1 MSEGVLRRATPS
13 SKPSRICSAHYTQL
27 YKERV
32 VAVSIELVKELRER
46 TGAGIKDCKD
56 ILEQT
61 EGNINK
67 AIDILRERG
76 IEAAAKKS
84 TREAKEG
91 LIGVYVHYGSR
102 IVGMVELNCETDFV
116 GRTEEF
122 GSLANALAQH
132 VVALN
137 PRYISEDEVT
147 DADVTESGLTRE
159 NFVKESVLLA
169 QPFVKD
175 ASRTIEEKLKEAI
188 AKLGENI
195 IVRRFV
201 RYEVGA

>member
-1 MSEGVLRRATPS
+1 
-13 SKPSRICSAHYTQL
+13 
-27 YKERV
+27 

-46 TGAGIKDCKD
+46 TGAGIKECKD
-56 ILEQT
+56 ILEQVD
-61 EGNINK
+61 GNINK

-91 LIGVYVHYGSR
+91 LIGSYIHHGSR
-102 IVGMVELNCETDFV
+102 VAGLVELNCETDFV
-116 GRTEEF
+116 ARTEDF
-122 GSLANALAQH
+122 VTLAREIAQH
-132 VVALN
+132 IVALN
-137 PRYISEDEVT
+137 PRFISEAEVT
-147 DADVTESGLTRE
+147 DEVVSESGQTRE
-159 NFVKESVLLA
+159 TFVKEQVLLA

-195 IVRRFV
+195 VVRRFI
-201 RYEVGA
+201 RYEIGA

>member
-1 MSEGVLRRATPS
+1 M
-13 SKPSRICSAHYTQL
+13 
-27 YKERV
+27 
-32 VAVSIELVKELRER
+32 AVSIELVKELRER
-46 TGAGIKDCKD
+46 TGAGVKECKD

-67 AIDILRERG
+67 AIEILRERG
-76 IEAAAKKS
+76 IEAASKKAS
-84 TREAKEG
+84 REAKEG
-91 LIGVYVHYGSR
+91 LIGVYTHYGSR
-102 IVGMVELNCETDFV
+102 IVGIVELNCETDFV

-122 GSLANALAQH
+122 GNLANALAQH
-132 VVALN
+132 IVALN
-137 PRYISEDEVT
+137 PRYITEAEVT
-147 DADVTESGLTRE
+147 DEAVAESGQTRE

-175 ASRTIEEKLKEAI
+175 SSRTIEEKLREAI

-195 IVRRFV
+195 VVRRFM

>member
-1 MSEGVLRRATPS
+1 M
-13 SKPSRICSAHYTQL
+13 
-27 YKERV
+27 
-32 VAVSIELVKELRER
+32 AVSIELVKELRER

-67 AIDILRERG
+67 AIEILRERG
-76 IEAAAKKS
+76 IEAASKKAS
-84 TREAKEG
+84 REAKEG
-91 LIGVYVHYGSR
+91 LIGVYTHYGAR
-102 IVGMVELNCETDFV
+102 IVGVVELNCETDFV

-122 GSLANALAQH
+122 GALANALAQH
-132 VVALN
+132 IVALN
-137 PRYISEDEVT
+137 PRYIAEAEVT
-147 DADVTESGLTRE
+147 DEAVAESGLTRE
-159 NFVKESVLLA
+159 NFIKESVLLA

-175 ASRTIEEKLKEAI
+175 SSRTIEEKLKEAI

-195 IVRRFV
+195 VIRRFV

>member
-1 MSEGVLRRATPS
+1 
-13 SKPSRICSAHYTQL
+13 
-27 YKERV
+27 

-67 AIDILRERG
+67 AIEILRERG
-76 IEAAAKKS
+76 IEAASKKAS
-84 TREAKEG
+84 REAKEG
-91 LIGVYVHYGSR
+91 LIGVYIHYGSR

-122 GSLANALAQH
+122 GTLANAFAQH

-137 PRYISEDEVT
+137 PRYITVDEVT
-147 DADVTESGLTRE
+147 DEVVAESGLTRE
-159 NFVKESVLLA
+159 KFIEENVLLA
-169 QPFVKD
+169 QSFVKD
-175 ASRTIEEKLKEAI
+175 PSRTIEEKLKEAI

-195 IVRRFV
+195 VVRRFV